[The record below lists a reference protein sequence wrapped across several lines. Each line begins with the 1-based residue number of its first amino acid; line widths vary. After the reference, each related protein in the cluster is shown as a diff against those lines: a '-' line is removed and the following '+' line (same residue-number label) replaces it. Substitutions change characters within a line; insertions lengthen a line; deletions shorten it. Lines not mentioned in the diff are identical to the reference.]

1 MSRATEIAPVRVG
14 VVGQKIANAKQFYR
28 DVKLEMKRVTWP
40 SRQDVINTTV
50 ITIVAVFFFS
60 FYLMV
65 VDLGLTKGIEALTK
79 LLGH

>member
-1 MSRATEIAPVRVG
+1 MSRATEIAPIRAGIVG
-14 VVGQKIANAKQFYR
+14 AKIAEIKQFYR

-40 SRQDVINTTV
+40 SRRDVINTTV

-65 VDLGLTKGIEALTK
+65 VDLGLTKGIEELTK
-79 LLGH
+79 LLGK

>member
-1 MSRATEIAPVRVG
+1 V
-14 VVGQKIANAKQFYR
+14 
-28 DVKLEMKRVTWP
+28 P

-65 VDLGLTKGIEALTK
+65 IDLGLTKGIEGLTK